1 MSTINLNNV
10 TSISS
15 LQGNMNSSSPW
26 AINVSSGSGVS
37 SISLDDLY
45 DKSNYHPDIKQY
57 EVFESPEDV
66 LALSVA
72 WKRLRDQGAS
82 PTGKLLDKILF
93 DRVTQTDRD
102 EANIIRDYYSKKFML
117 KTLLGNGNALSPF
130 RKEIAKIIN
139 SDGKIINKNAFGP
152 VYYLPM
158 FYEYDC
164 QLDYVKSCVT
174 TIQESKDNPTPTVVK
189 CDKQLKPIKRI
200 EKKSK
205 SSNLVEYWL
214 KHEEKNSANVIVITK
229 DNPLL
234 NVWDHIFANTKVLQ
248 ISGGYEL
255 KKLDNFE
262 YFKINKWNLTQA

>member
-1 MSTINLNNV
+1 MSTTNPANISAQIFSSANLQAPWTIGSTVNV
-10 TSISS
+10 R
-15 LQGNMNSSSPW
+15 
-26 AINVSSGSGVS
+26 
-37 SISLDDLY
+37 LDDFL
-45 DKSNYHPDIKQY
+45 DQSNYHPDIKQY

-72 WKRLRDQGAS
+72 WKRLRDKGQS

-93 DRVTQTDRD
+93 EQVTQPDRD
-102 EANIIRDYYSKKFML
+102 EANIIRDYYSKKFMM

-130 RKEIAKIIN
+130 RQEIAKIIN
-139 SDGKIINKNAFGP
+139 SDGKIVSKSAFGP

-164 QLDYVKSCVT
+164 QLDFVKSCVT
-174 TIQESKDNPTPTVVK
+174 VIQDSKDNPVPAVVK
-189 CDKQLKPIKRI
+189 RDKQLIPIKRI

-205 SSNLVEYWL
+205 SSNVIEYWF
-214 KHEEKNSANVIVITK
+214 KHEEKNSANVITITY

-234 NVWDHIFANTKVLQ
+234 NVWDHIFTNNKVLQ
-248 ISGGYEL
+248 ITGGYEF